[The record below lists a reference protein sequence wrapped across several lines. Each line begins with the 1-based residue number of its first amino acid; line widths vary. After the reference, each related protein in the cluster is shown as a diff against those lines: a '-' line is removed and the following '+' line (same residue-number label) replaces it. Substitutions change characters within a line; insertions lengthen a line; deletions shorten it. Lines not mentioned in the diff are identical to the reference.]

1 MALIYED
8 KVPAS
13 YRSGFVK
20 KVSEISG
27 KIGID
32 PNWLMAIMYF
42 ESGRTFSPSKGN
54 GIGCYGLI
62 QFCRDKKGVNY
73 KTINGKRYLLS
84 DIAKMDYSEQLDLV
98 YEYYK
103 AYTGK
108 LKSYTDTYF
117 VTFFPLAVGK
127 PDDWIIQG
135 GGLTAKQIYDANPA
149 FQYEKD
155 EKLRVWE
162 VKKTILK
169 ELPKEW
175 LNEGTVSLA
184 VKAYKNYIAV
194 GILSIV
200 AGLTLFYYTYDRR
213 SK

>member
-1 MALIYED
+1 MALIYEN

-20 KVSEISG
+20 KVSEISA

-54 GIGCYGLI
+54 NIGCYGLI
-62 QFCRDKKGVNY
+62 QFCPDRGKNY
-73 KTINGKRYLLS
+73 KTINGKQYFIS

-108 LKSYTDTYF
+108 IKSYTDTYF

-135 GGLTAKQIYDANPA
+135 GGLTAGQIYRANPA
-149 FQYEKD
+149 FQNVKD
-155 EKLRVWE
+155 GKLRVWE

-175 LNEGTVSLA
+175 FNEGSISLA
-184 VKAYKNYIAV
+184 IKAYKNYIAV

-200 AGLTLFYYTYDRR
+200 AGLTLFYYNYDRR

>member
-1 MALIYED
+1 MALIYEN

-20 KVSEISG
+20 KVTEISE
-27 KIGID
+27 KLVID

-54 GIGCYGLI
+54 NIGCYGLI
-62 QFCRDKKGVNY
+62 QFCPDKKGLNY
-73 KTINGKRYLLS
+73 KTVNGKKYLLA
-84 DIAKMDYSEQLDLV
+84 DIAKMDYSKQLDLV

-103 AYTGK
+103 SYTGK

-135 GGLTAKQIYDANPA
+135 GGLTAKQIYNANPA
-149 FQYEKD
+149 FQNVKD
-155 EKLRVWE
+155 GVLRVWE

-169 ELPKEW
+169 ELPSEW
-175 LNEGTVSLA
+175 LNEGTVGLA

-194 GILSIV
+194 GLLSIV
-200 AGLTLFYYTYDRR
+200 AGITLFYFTYDKR
-213 SK
+213 SN

>member
-20 KVSEISG
+20 KIKEISE
-27 KIGID
+27 KLKID

-42 ESGRTFSPSKGN
+42 ESARTFSPSKKN
-54 GIGCYGLI
+54 NIGCYGLI
-62 QFCRDKKGVNY
+62 QFCPDKGKNY
-73 KTINGKRYLLS
+73 KTINGKQYLMS
-84 DIAKMDYSEQLDLV
+84 DIAKMDYSKQLDLV

-103 AYTGK
+103 SYTGK

-117 VTFFPLAVGK
+117 VTFFPLAVDK
-127 PDDWIIQG
+127 PDDWVIQG
-135 GGLTAKQIYDANPA
+135 GGFTASQIYNSNPA
-149 FQYEKD
+149 FHQVKD
-155 EKLRVWE
+155 GKIRVWE
-162 VKKTILK
+162 VKKKILENLPSEWLK
-169 ELPKEW
+169 E
-175 LNEGTVSLA
+175 GSFSLA

-194 GILSIV
+194 GVLSII
-200 AGLTLFYYTYDRR
+200 AGLTLFYFTYDRNS

>member
-1 MALIYED
+1 MALIYEN

-27 KIGID
+27 KIGINPD
-32 PNWLMAIMYF
+32 WLMAIMYF
-42 ESGRTFSPSKGN
+42 ESARSFSPSKGN
-54 GIGCYGLI
+54 NIGCYGLI
-62 QFCRDKKGVNY
+62 QFCPDKGKNY
-73 KTINGKRYLLS
+73 KTVNGKRYPMS
-84 DIAKMDYSEQLDLV
+84 DIAKMDYSTQLDLV

-108 LKSYTDTYF
+108 IKSYTDTYF

-135 GGLTAKQIYDANPA
+135 GGLTAGQIYRANPA
-149 FQYEKD
+149 FQNVKD
-155 EKLRVWE
+155 GKLRVWE

-194 GILSIV
+194 GVLSIV
-200 AGLTLFYYTYDRR
+200 AGLTLFYYSYGR
-213 SK
+213 SSK

>member
-27 KIGID
+27 KIGIN

-42 ESGRTFSPSKGN
+42 ESGRTFKPTTGN
-54 GIGCYGLI
+54 NIGCYGLI
-62 QFCRDKKGVNY
+62 QFCPDKGKNY
-73 KTINGKRYLLS
+73 KTVNGKRYPMS
-84 DIAKMDYSEQLDLV
+84 DIAKMDYSTQLDLV

-135 GGLTAKQIYDANPA
+135 GGLTAGQIYNANPA
-149 FQYEKD
+149 FRSVKD
-155 EKLRVWE
+155 GKLRVWE

-175 LNEGTVSLA
+175 LNDGSVSLA
-184 VKAYKNYIAV
+184 VKAYKNYLAV
-194 GILSIV
+194 GVISIL
-200 AGLTLFYYTYDRR
+200 AGLTLYYYYGR
-213 SK
+213 STSK

>member
-1 MALIYED
+1 MALIYEN

-20 KVSEISG
+20 KVNEISS
-27 KIGID
+27 KLGIN

-42 ESGRTFSPSKGN
+42 ESGRTFSPSKPN
-54 GIGCYGLI
+54 NIGCYGLI
-62 QFCRDKKGVNY
+62 QFCPDKKGVSY
-73 KTINGKRYLLS
+73 KTINGKKYQLS
-84 DIAKMDYSEQLDLV
+84 DIAKMDYSTQLDLV

-135 GGLTAKQIYDANPA
+135 GGLTAGQIYNSNPA
-149 FQYEKD
+149 FRNVKD
-155 EKLRVWE
+155 GKLRVWE

-169 ELPKEW
+169 QLPSEW
-175 LNEGTVSLA
+175 LNDGSFSLA
-184 VKAYKNYIAV
+184 IKAYKNYIAV
-194 GILSIV
+194 GVLSIL
-200 AGLTLFYYTYDRR
+200 AGLTLYYYYGR
-213 SK
+213 SNSK

>member
-20 KVSEISG
+20 KVSDISD
-27 KIGID
+27 KIGIN

-42 ESGRTFSPSKGN
+42 ESARTFSPSKTN
-54 GIGCYGLI
+54 NIGCVGLI
-62 QFCRDKKGVNY
+62 QFCPDGGKNY
-73 KTINGKRYLLS
+73 KTVNGKRYLIS
-84 DIAKMDYSEQLDLV
+84 DIAKMDYSKQLDLV

-103 AYTGK
+103 SYTGK

-117 VTFFPLAVGK
+117 VTFFPLAIGK

-135 GGLTAKQIYDANPA
+135 GGFTARQIYNSNPA
-149 FQYEKD
+149 FHQVKD
-155 EKLRVWE
+155 GKIRVWE
-162 VKKTILK
+162 VKKKILEK
-169 ELPKEW
+169 LPSEW
-175 LNEGTVSLA
+175 VNEGSIGLA

-200 AGLTLFYYTYDRR
+200 AGVTLFYYTYDRH

>member
-42 ESGRTFSPSKGN
+42 ESARTFSPSKGN
-54 GIGCYGLI
+54 NIGCYGLI
-62 QFCRDKKGVNY
+62 QFCPDRGKNY
-73 KTINGKRYLLS
+73 KTINGKRYLIS
-84 DIAKMDYSEQLDLV
+84 DIAKMDYSKQLDLV

-103 AYTGK
+103 SYIGK

-117 VTFFPLAVGK
+117 VTFFPLAIGK
-127 PDDWIIQG
+127 PDDWVIQG
-135 GGLTAKQIYDANPA
+135 GGFTAKQIYSSNPA
-149 FQYEKD
+149 FHQVKD
-155 EKLRVWE
+155 GKIRVWE
-162 VKKTILK
+162 VKKKILEK
-169 ELPKEW
+169 LPSEW
-175 LNEGTVSLA
+175 VNEGSFGLA

-194 GILSIV
+194 GILSII

>member
-1 MALIYED
+1 MALIYEN

-20 KVSEISG
+20 KVTEISE
-27 KIGID
+27 KLVID

-54 GIGCYGLI
+54 NIGCYGLI
-62 QFCRDKKGVNY
+62 QFCPDKKGLNY
-73 KTINGKRYLLS
+73 KTVNGKKYLLA
-84 DIAKMDYSEQLDLV
+84 DIAKMDYSKQLDLV

-103 AYTGK
+103 SYTGK

-135 GGLTAKQIYDANPA
+135 GGLTAKQIYNANPA
-149 FQYEKD
+149 FQNVKD
-155 EKLRVWE
+155 GVLRVWE

-169 ELPKEW
+169 ELPSEW
-175 LNEGTVSLA
+175 LNEGTFGLA

-194 GILSIV
+194 GLLSIV
-200 AGLTLFYYTYDRR
+200 AGITLFYFTYDKR
-213 SK
+213 SN

>member
-1 MALIYED
+1 MALIYEN

-20 KVSEISG
+20 KVSEISA

-42 ESGRTFSPSKGN
+42 ESARTFSPSKGN
-54 GIGCYGLI
+54 NIGCYGLI
-62 QFCRDKKGVNY
+62 QFCPDSGKNY
-73 KTINGKRYLLS
+73 KTINGKQYFMS
-84 DIAKMDYSEQLDLV
+84 DIAKMDYSKQLDLV

-108 LKSYTDTYF
+108 IKSYTDTYF

-135 GGLTAKQIYDANPA
+135 GGLTAGQIYRANPA
-149 FQYEKD
+149 FQNVKD
-155 EKLRVWE
+155 GKLRVWE

-175 LNEGTVSLA
+175 FNEGSISLA
-184 VKAYKNYIAV
+184 IKAYKNYIAV

-200 AGLTLFYYTYDRR
+200 AGLTLFYYNYDRR

>member
-1 MALIYED
+1 MALIYEN

-73 KTINGKRYLLS
+73 KTINGKRYLIS

-117 VTFFPLAVGK
+117 VTFFPRAVGK

-149 FQYEKD
+149 FQHEKD
-155 EKLRVWE
+155 GKLRVWE

>member
-42 ESGRTFSPSKGN
+42 ESGRTFKPTTGN
-54 GIGCYGLI
+54 NIGCYGLI
-62 QFCRDKKGVNY
+62 QFCPDRGKNY
-73 KTINGKRYLLS
+73 KTVNGKRYPMS
-84 DIAKMDYSEQLDLV
+84 DIAKMDYSTQLDLV

-135 GGLTAKQIYDANPA
+135 GGLTAGQIYNANPA
-149 FQYEKD
+149 FRSVKD
-155 EKLRVWE
+155 GKLRVWE

-175 LNEGTVSLA
+175 LNDGSVSLA
-184 VKAYKNYIAV
+184 VKAYKNYLAV
-194 GILSIV
+194 GVISIF
-200 AGLTLFYYTYDRR
+200 AGLTLYYYYGR
-213 SK
+213 STSK

>member
-13 YRSGFVK
+13 YRSGFIK
-20 KVSEISG
+20 KVTEISG
-27 KIGID
+27 KIGIEPD
-32 PNWLMAIMYF
+32 WLMAIMYF
-42 ESGRTFSPSKGN
+42 ESGRTFKPSTGN
-54 GIGCYGLI
+54 SIGCYGLI
-62 QFCRDKKGVNY
+62 QFCPDRKGVSY
-73 KTINGKRYLLS
+73 KTINGKKYQLS
-84 DIAKMDYSEQLDLV
+84 DIAKMDYSTQLDLV

-103 AYTGK
+103 NYTGK

-135 GGLTAKQIYDANPA
+135 GGLTAGQIYNSNPA
-149 FQYEKD
+149 FRSVKD
-155 EKLRVWE
+155 GKLRVWE

-175 LNEGTVSLA
+175 FNDGSISLA

-194 GILSIV
+194 GIMSIL
-200 AGLTLFYYTYDRR
+200 AGLTLYYYYGR
-213 SK
+213 SNSK